1 MTQPGP
7 PCRLS
12 LLDVQITLTGDRPA
26 IADGLA
32 GLGSFALNARSDN
45 QPANAV
51 DCPVGAG
58 TSPGQLLAELTRLA
72 VQHSPRL
79 CLHAGVVSC
88 PTGTVVVPGSSGLG
102 KSTLTAAL
110 VQAGFGY
117 LSDEVLA
124 IPRTGGLPA
133 RFARPIAVG
142 PESWTVLGLD
152 PALRPAAGDERLI
165 EPERLGRLA
174 EPAPIRHILLAERRP
189 GGPELAE
196 QSRGTAVPVLL
207 SRAFNHFRDPAGSFQ
222 AAVALARQA
231 QVWMV
236 RYQQAPELA
245 ELLAERWLDR

>member
-1 MTQPGP
+1 MTHADSPG
-7 PCRLS
+7 RLT
-12 LLDVQITLTGDRPA
+12 LLDVDITLSGDRTA

-88 PTGTVVVPGSSGLG
+88 PGGTVVVPGISGLG

-124 IPRTGGLPA
+124 VPRAGGLPA

-152 PALRPAAGDERLI
+152 PLSRPAVGDERLI
-165 EPERLGRLA
+165 EPELLGSLA
-174 EPAPIRHILLAERRP
+174 EPAPVRHILLAERRP
-189 GGPELAE
+189 GGPELSG
-196 QSRGTAVPVLL
+196 QSRGAAVPALL
-207 SRAFNHFRDPAGSFQ
+207 SRAFNHFRDPAGSFH

-231 QVWMV
+231 EVWTV

-245 ELLAERWLDR
+245 ALLAERWLQR